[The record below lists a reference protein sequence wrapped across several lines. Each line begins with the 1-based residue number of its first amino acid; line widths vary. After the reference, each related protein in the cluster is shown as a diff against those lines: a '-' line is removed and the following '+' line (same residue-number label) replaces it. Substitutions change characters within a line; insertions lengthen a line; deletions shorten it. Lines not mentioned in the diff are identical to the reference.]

1 LVELVVKELIKTMIV
16 FIREDSKM
24 ITDMDKGN
32 NKKKTV
38 ISTKDYFN
46 MDKKHLVLLNSKI

>member
-1 LVELVVKELIKTMIV
+1 
-16 FIREDSKM
+16 M